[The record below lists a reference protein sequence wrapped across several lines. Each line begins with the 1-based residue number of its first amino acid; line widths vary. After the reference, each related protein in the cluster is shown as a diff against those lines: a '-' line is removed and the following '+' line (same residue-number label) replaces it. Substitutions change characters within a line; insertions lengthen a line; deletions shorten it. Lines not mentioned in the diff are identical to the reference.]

1 MRTHANR
8 KLEKSTGTAHH
19 QAAGSYV
26 LPLDCDYDRCILS
39 VVMTVMGKGRQR
51 TQHTHRW
58 TPSYYKKLKED
69 EGQITEVFFLR
80 IYLESMRPV
89 LPGSLC
95 LFVVQTEG
103 RGRDRLQERQ
113 RVKRGRAGREV
124 GHCKCDARQSQ
135 IDDPLTC
142 LRADI
147 LERVKVPPS

>member
-1 MRTHANR
+1 MDA
-8 KLEKSTGTAHH
+8 
-19 QAAGSYV
+19 
-26 LPLDCDYDRCILS
+26 ILLQEAE
-39 VVMTVMGKGRQR
+39 KGRGAN
-51 TQHTHRW
+51 HR
-58 TPSYYKKLKED
+58 S
-69 EGQITEVFFLR
+69 IFLR

-95 LFVVQTEG
+95 FFVVQTEG

-124 GHCKCDARQSQ
+124 GRCKCDARQSQ